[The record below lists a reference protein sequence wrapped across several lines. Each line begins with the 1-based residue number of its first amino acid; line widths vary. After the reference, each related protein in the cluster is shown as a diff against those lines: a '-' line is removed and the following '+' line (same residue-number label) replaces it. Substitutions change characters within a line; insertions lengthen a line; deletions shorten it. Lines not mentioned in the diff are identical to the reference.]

1 MKRPGANLTIV
12 AMGVLLLSGC
22 AGSGGRPAPSATID
36 FGTQSPT
43 AGMTDMP
50 ATISAPLATAGN
62 SVAPQLMSPS
72 DGTQVDITDFTFA
85 PASLTVA
92 VGTAVTWTN
101 HDDEPHTVVARDGS
115 FHSPALDTN
124 ATYRFT
130 FSTPGTFDY
139 ICSIHPM
146 MTATVVVTK

>member
-1 MKRPGANLTIV
+1 MVVAVGA
-12 AMGVLLLSGC
+12 LLLSGC
-22 AGSGGRPAPSATID
+22 AGSLDRPVPPVTID

-43 AGMTDMP
+43 PGMSHMSGMSDMTAAP
-50 ATISAPLATAGN
+50 IRAPLIPAGG
-62 SVAPQLMSPS
+62 SIAPQSNSPTS
-72 DGTQVDITDFTFA
+72 GTQVDITNFAFA
-85 PASLTVA
+85 PAAVTVPA
-92 VGTAVTWTN
+92 GTAVTWTN

-115 FHSPALDTN
+115 FRSPALDTD

-130 FSTPGTFDY
+130 FTTPGTFDY